1 MKVLVSAMETSSNI
15 HLKELKKYLDDD
27 IEFVGVFDK
36 ELGNPLY
43 DLSSLAIMGFVD
55 ALKKLKFF
63 FRLRDELVEL
73 AKDCD
78 KVLLL
83 DSSGFNLPLAK
94 KLRETYPNKEI
105 IYYILPQAWAWK
117 RKRVIALEKYCTKL
131 CSILPFESDI
141 YNDKSKIT
149 YVGHP
154 LLYLHILHYL

>member
-15 HLKELKKYLDDD
+15 HLKELKKYLDDG

-55 ALKKLKFF
+55 ALKKLRFF

-105 IYYILPQAWAWK
+105 IY
-117 RKRVIALEKYCTKL
+117 
-131 CSILPFESDI
+131 
-141 YNDKSKIT
+141 
-149 YVGHP
+149 
-154 LLYLHILHYL
+154 

>member
-1 MKVLVSAMETSSNI
+1 MSWSHQNI

-55 ALKKLKFF
+55 ASQKIKIL

-94 KLRETYPNKEI
+94 KLRETYPNKRD
-105 IYYILPQAWAWK
+105 Y
-117 RKRVIALEKYCTKL
+117 
-131 CSILPFESDI
+131 
-141 YNDKSKIT
+141 
-149 YVGHP
+149 
-154 LLYLHILHYL
+154 LLYSSSSLGLEEKKSNCFREILYKIMFNFTF